1 MKPIAPCFLN
11 KILGKTIPRKVVGRP
26 ADDVVEGPCGD
37 FRCIH
42 RPLKSCLYSWW
53 VFYGFYHGKSPF
65 FTTIVGILF
74 SLFPR
79 IEQANPSEGLTW
91 FTWKSAH
98 GKGYS
103 CWFHHH
109 FHVPAVKLWGCTRA
123 EETSSTE
130 KGQGIFAQTS
140 RTKQAVVRFMKE
152 SHLAEKKTVSK
163 PGLKWILMVEQ
174 QLGWMMTTVWEPGDG
189 WFPPPKKHGLSKGI
203 CQGFQLKK
211 KQTHMM
217 PVHNDQVS
225 PG

>member
-1 MKPIAPCFLN
+1 MANHHFPP
-11 KILGKTIPRKVVGRP
+11 
-26 ADDVVEGPCGD
+26 
-37 FRCIH
+37 
-42 RPLKSCLYSWW
+42 PLWASY
-53 VFYGFYHGKSPF
+53 
-65 FTTIVGILF
+65 F

-130 KGQGIFAQTS
+130 KGQGIFSQTS

-152 SHLAEKKTVSK
+152 SHLAEKKQCQNPGSNEFSWLNNNWDEWWPQFENPVTDGFHPQKNMVYLKEFVRVVNSK
-163 PGLKWILMVEQ
+163 KN
-174 QLGWMMTTVWEPGDG
+174 
-189 WFPPPKKHGLSKGI
+189 KHIWCRSITIRCHLDRVAPLHFREDIMHI
-203 CQGFQLKK
+203 CQGG
-211 KQTHMM
+211 
-217 PVHNDQVS
+217 VS
-225 PG
+225 G